1 MFSAIARKSVISSSA
16 VVVRTTGV
24 RAFAAAAAA
33 SNADLAHKPPVAVY
47 GVIARYANATF
58 SAASKKGVLEQV
70 ESELNGLA
78 KAATE
83 SKAFANFLENPLMSR
98 DLKSKQIESIL
109 QEKKISQITINLCT
123 TLAGNAKLQ
132 ELSKVVATYGT
143 YMKAKRGEV
152 DATIISAEKLTKKEE
167 SEIAAAIKTISPKS
181 ASEVVITSSV
191 DPTIIGG
198 IQIKIGD
205 QFLDLSIKSRIEEIS
220 RMSI

>member
-1 MFSAIARKSVISSSA
+1 MGSAAA

-33 SNADLAHKPPVAVY
+33 NSDLLAHKPPVAVY
-47 GVIARYANATF
+47 GIIARYANATY
-58 SAASKKGVLEQV
+58 SAASKKGLLEKV

-78 KAATE
+78 KAATD
-83 SKAFANFLENPLMSR
+83 SPAFANFLENPLMSR
-98 DLKSKQIESIL
+98 DLKSQQIASIL

-152 DATIISAEKLTKKEE
+152 DATIIS
-167 SEIAAAIKTISPKS
+167 
-181 ASEVVITSSV
+181 
-191 DPTIIGG
+191 G

-205 QFLDLSIKSRIEEIS
+205 QFLDLSIKSRIQELS